1 MRAPHSMQNFAPGAF
16 SCWHRA
22 HRTRVSDLQGALNEG
37 PISMGQR
44 RRAGQGS
51 RGCGHAGAGGSV
63 ASTPYHE
70 EGASMPATLTS
81 KRYKVDDAAGAID
94 LCFEKGWTD
103 GLPVVP
109 PTERAVRAMLDAARR
124 APDAQIAYIRDRAMA
139 VTAEKVAINAVMA
152 GCKPEYMPVV
162 VAAVEG
168 IGDPRWGYHGPGTST
183 GGAAVLLIVN
193 GPIARELDVNAGDN
207 LFGPGWRA
215 NLPIGRALR
224 LVMRNV
230 CGSMP
235 GLLDRGTGGHPGK
248 LSCVIAENE
257 AESPWTPLHVERGF
271 QREQSTVTV
280 MAAEAPHPF
289 YNQLSNTAEGILTT
303 LADNMRL
310 SGMVMGQPHYCLVL
324 AGEHM
329 RTIAA
334 DGWDKKRIRQ
344 FVWEHTQN
352 SHAHLK
358 RTHRM
363 TGAIAQGDEQK
374 MRPLVAA
381 PADILVVAAG
391 GRAGA
396 FSCFIP
402 GWSSA
407 KSSQAVTKEV
417 RRGSPVEGRR

>member
-1 MRAPHSMQNFAPGAF
+1 MPG
-16 SCWHRA
+16 
-22 HRTRVSDLQGALNEG
+22 
-37 PISMGQR
+37 
-44 RRAGQGS
+44 
-51 RGCGHAGAGGSV
+51 
-63 ASTPYHE
+63 
-70 EGASMPATLTS
+70 TLTS
-81 KRYKVDDAAGAID
+81 KRFKVDDMAAAVD
-94 LCFEKGWTD
+94 FCFDRGWSD

-109 PTERAVRAMLDAARR
+109 PTESAVRAMLDAVRL
-124 APDAQIAYIRDRAMA
+124 APDAKLAYIRDRFVT

-168 IGDPRWGYHGPGTST
+168 IGDEGWSYHGPGTST
-183 GGAAVLLIVN
+183 AGAAVLMIVN
-193 GPIARELDVNAGDN
+193 GPIARELDINAGDN

-215 NLPIGRALR
+215 NLTIGRAVR

-235 GLLDRGTGGHPGK
+235 GLLDRGTVGHPGK
-248 LSCVIAENE
+248 LSYVIAENE

-271 QREQSTVTV
+271 RPEQSTVTV
-280 MAAEAPHPF
+280 MAAEGPHQF
-289 YNQLSNTAEGILTT
+289 YNQLSSTAEGVLIT
-303 LADNMRL
+303 LADSMRI
-310 SGMVMGQPHYCLVL
+310 SGNVMGQPHYCLVL

-329 RTIAA
+329 KTIAA
-334 DGWDKKRIRQ
+334 DGWDKKQIRQ

-352 SHAHLK
+352 AHAHLK
-358 RTHRM
+358 RTQRM
-363 TGAIAQGDEQK
+363 AGAPEAGDESR

-381 PADILVVAAG
+381 PDDILVVAAG

-407 KSSQAVTKEV
+407 KSSAAITKEIK
-417 RRGSPVEGRR
+417 R

>member
-1 MRAPHSMQNFAPGAF
+1 MA
-16 SCWHRA
+16 
-22 HRTRVSDLQGALNEG
+22 
-37 PISMGQR
+37 
-44 RRAGQGS
+44 
-51 RGCGHAGAGGSV
+51 
-63 ASTPYHE
+63 
-70 EGASMPATLTS
+70 ATLTS
-81 KRYKVDDAAGAID
+81 KRYQVPDVADAIEF
-94 LCFEKGWTD
+94 CFQQGWTD

-109 PTERAVRAMLDAARR
+109 PTPDRVSAMLAAARLEAQQQVAFITNRAVS
-124 APDAQIAYIRDRAMA
+124 

-152 GCKPEYMPVV
+152 GCKPEYMPLV

-168 IGDPRWGYHGPGTST
+168 IGDPQWSYHGPGTST
-183 GGAAVLLIVN
+183 GGAAVLMIVN
-193 GPIARELDVNAGDN
+193 GPIARELEINAGDN

-215 NLPIGRALR
+215 NLTIGRALR

-230 CGSMP
+230 CGSLP
-235 GLLDRGTGGHPGK
+235 GLLDRGTLGHPGR
-248 LSCVIAENE
+248 LSYVIAENE

-271 QREQSTVTV
+271 RPEQSAVTV
-280 MAAEAPHPF
+280 MAAEGPHQF
-289 YNQLSNTAEGILTT
+289 YNQLSSTAEGILTT
-303 LADNMRL
+303 LAHTMRV
-310 SGMVMGQPHYCLVL
+310 SGNVMGQPHYCLVL

-329 RTIAA
+329 KTIAA

-352 SHAHLK
+352 AHAHLK

-381 PADILVVAAG
+381 PDDILVVAAG

-407 KSSQAVTKEV
+407 KSSAAITVEV

>member
-1 MRAPHSMQNFAPGAF
+1 
-16 SCWHRA
+16 
-22 HRTRVSDLQGALNEG
+22 
-37 PISMGQR
+37 
-44 RRAGQGS
+44 
-51 RGCGHAGAGGSV
+51 
-63 ASTPYHE
+63 
-70 EGASMPATLTS
+70 MPATLTS

-109 PTERAVRAMLDAARR
+109 PTEPAVRAMLDAARL

-215 NLPIGRALR
+215 NLTIGRALR

-235 GLLDRGTGGHPGK
+235 GLLDRGTVGHPGK
-248 LSCVIAENE
+248 LSYVIAENE

-271 QREQSTVTV
+271 RPEQSTVTV
-280 MAAEAPHPF
+280 MAAEGPHQF
-289 YNQLSNTAEGILTT
+289 YNQLSSTAEGILTT
-303 LADNMRL
+303 LADNMRV
-310 SGMVMGQPHYCLVL
+310 SGNVMGQPHYALVL

-344 FVWEHTQN
+344 FVWENTQN

-358 RTHRM
+358 RTNRM
-363 TGAIAQGDEQK
+363 TGTIEPGDEQK
-374 MRPLVAA
+374 MRPLVAS
-381 PADILVVAAG
+381 PDDILVVAAG

-407 KSSQAVTKEV
+407 KSSAAITVEV

>member
-1 MRAPHSMQNFAPGAF
+1 LS
-16 SCWHRA
+16 
-22 HRTRVSDLQGALNEG
+22 
-37 PISMGQR
+37 
-44 RRAGQGS
+44 
-51 RGCGHAGAGGSV
+51 
-63 ASTPYHE
+63 
-70 EGASMPATLTS
+70 
-81 KRYKVDDAAGAID
+81 
-94 LCFEKGWTD
+94 
-103 GLPVVP
+103 VVP
-109 PTERAVRAMLDAARR
+109 PTEPAVRALLDAARL

-215 NLPIGRALR
+215 NLTIGRALR

-235 GLLDRGTGGHPGK
+235 GLLDRGTVGHPGK
-248 LSCVIAENE
+248 LSYVIAENE
-257 AESPWTPLHVERGF
+257 AESPWTPLSVERGF
-271 QREQSTVTV
+271 RPEQSTVTV
-280 MAAEAPHPF
+280 MAAEGPHQF
-289 YNQLSNTAEGILTT
+289 YNQLSSTAEGILTT
-303 LADNMRL
+303 LADNMRV
-310 SGMVMGQPHYCLVL
+310 SGNVMGQPHYALVL

-344 FVWEHTQN
+344 FVWENTQN

-358 RTHRM
+358 RTNRM
-363 TGAIAQGDEQK
+363 TARSSPATGRRCGRSWPRRTTSSWSPPAGAPARSRASFRAGRARSPPPQLQWKCDA
-374 MRPLVAA
+374 AA
-381 PADILVVAAG
+381 PSRGDASL
-391 GRAGA
+391 R
-396 FSCFIP
+396 
-402 GWSSA
+402 
-407 KSSQAVTKEV
+407 KEIK
-417 RRGSPVEGRR
+417 R